1 MAKVYDIVNRLKN
14 EKPIIKLTEDRSFQV
29 HTSKNSA
36 ILIKGIAEDKDI
48 DDLKRIDMII
58 EAGLGKEALDIV
70 NELELSIPEMTVI
83 INAIMAAISDI
94 ELEEMEKL
102 ADEEGKKQR
111 KK

>member
-14 EKPIIKLTEDRSFQV
+14 EKPVIKLTEDRSFQV

-58 EAGLGKEALDIV
+58 EAGLGKEALDLV
-70 NELELSIPEMTVI
+70 NELELSIPEMTIVI
-83 INAIMAAISDI
+83 TLTATLRYLF
-94 ELEEMEKL
+94 EFEVTETLFH
-102 ADEEGKKQR
+102 
-111 KK
+111 